1 MADLLI
7 CNWLYWP
14 HSYFIISNSLR
25 FKHSNLFAID
35 DKSINCYLQIIVSF
49 IYRVSKGITN
59 YSFVLLLNRFSDSDS
74 IKQIFSAFF
83 GIINSSNIYDLKGK
97 TNDFNY
103 RCEWTAGDRA
113 PLSFG

>member
-1 MADLLI
+1 MAYLFI

-14 HSYFIISNSLR
+14 HGHFIISHSLR

-35 DKSINCYLQIIVSF
+35 DKSINYYLQIIVSF
-49 IYRVSKGITN
+49 IYRVSKGIRN

-103 RCEWTAGDRA
+103 RREWTISLDRK
-113 PLSFG
+113 SVV